1 MLKSKMNL
9 AVVCLCVIFV
19 FTTACGNSTSN
30 SNSNASSNS
39 NSTAGSSSPSPSSAG
54 SSSNNASPS
63 SETPDSAAVKT
74 VKIAAIAPLSGA
86 YAQNGQ
92 NVINGTK
99 MAIEEINGSGG
110 IKALGGAKFE
120 LVTAD
125 TGSSD
130 PSQAASVA
138 RRVIQ
143 DNPDLTAIIGLWASA
158 YTLAGSTVTEQA
170 QIPLLTQ
177 SFTDE
182 ITSRGYKYVFQFPA
196 KASVMGKLSVDF
208 LLDAAQKANYQ
219 IKTMAVLSDN
229 QSSNK
234 TVGQTTAAKFRDKGV
249 KVPVEEYYKPGLT
262 DATSI
267 STKILNTNPDLIFA
281 AGALSDLSLIM
292 KTLRGMGYK
301 GTFLGSGAGYVL
313 SQFNEATGDAGNGSF
328 ATAGWNWDFPYPGA
342 AEFNKKYVEKFKEP
356 FAPQEAGEDYA
367 MVYALKEALEA
378 AGTIDHAA
386 VRDALSKISISS
398 IMSGGHISFDETGM
412 NKDVEPVL
420 VEWIDGKPRTIYPAS
435 ASSTEPVFNFGK

>member
-1 MLKSKMNL
+1 MKQKKKMLLMLLLCFVVVL
-9 AVVCLCVIFV
+9 A
-19 FTTACGNSTSN
+19 TACSGNVKSPVGKSD
-30 SNSNASSNS
+30 
-39 NSTAGSSSPSPSSAG
+39 GSG
-54 SSSNNASPS
+54 SGDKKV
-63 SETPDSAAVKT
+63 EY
-74 VKIAAIAPLSGA
+74 VKIAALAPLSGA
-86 YAQNGQ
+86 YAINGQ
-92 NVINGTK
+92 NVIKGTE
-99 MAIEEINGSGG
+99 MAVEEINANGG
-110 IKALGGAKFE
+110 IKSLGGAKFK

-130 PSQAASVA
+130 PSHAASVA

-143 DNPDLTAIIGLWASA
+143 ENPDLTAMIGLWASS

-170 QIPLLTQ
+170 KIPLLSQ

-182 ITSRGYKYVFQFPA
+182 ITARGYKYVFQFPA
-196 KASVMGKLSVDF
+196 KASKMGELSVDY
-208 LLDAAQKANYQ
+208 LLKAAKENNYE

-234 TVGQTTAAKFRDKGV
+234 TVGQTTAKKFRENGV
-249 KVPVEEYYKPGLT
+249 NVPVEEYYKPGLT
-262 DATSI
+262 DATAI
-267 STKILNTNPDLIFA
+267 STKILNADPDLIYA

-342 AEFNKKYVEKFKEP
+342 KEFNQKYVEKYKEP

-367 MVYALKEALEA
+367 MVYALKAALEK
-378 AGTIDHAA
+378 AGTTDHEK
-386 VRDALSKISISS
+386 VRDALSQVSIDS
-398 IMSGGHISFDETGM
+398 IMTGGHVSFDETGM

-420 VEWIDGKPRTIYPAS
+420 IEWIDGKPRTIYPTN
-435 ASSTEPVFNFGK
+435 ASSTKPIFNFEK